1 LLNCPRFELIVI
13 SVLDTITDDNA
24 STSSV
29 SEISDL
35 AIVTFW
41 ISPASI
47 EADNAPSNPTSACEA
62 EAKAESEAATSVESS
77 FIEYPNAPAPYNPFS
92 ADLV

>member
-1 LLNCPRFELIVI
+1 MNCPRFPPVTEAPV
-13 SVLDTITDDNA
+13 TIIDDNA
-24 STSSV
+24 SKSSV
-29 SEISDL
+29 SEISLL
-35 AIVTFW
+35 AIVIFW

-47 EADNAPSNPTSACEA
+47 EADNAPSNPTSSCEA
-62 EAKAESEAATSVESS
+62 EAKAESPEATATVPS